1 MDKIFLG
8 AFLVGSLIK
17 RKKVIFRKTGV
28 LQPVNTAQPKGN
40 LHTSCPADRVVS
52 NFTADII
59 QYSKQEF

>member
-1 MDKIFLG
+1 M
-8 AFLVGSLIK
+8 VGSLIK
-17 RKKVIFRKTGV
+17 RKKVIFRKAGV